1 MHKYVRDTI
10 IYFCN
15 FPGRIRPS
23 QIHRNRPSYCV
34 VSSFAVVLSWI
45 HFNRSGFSHV
55 RCVEV
60 FLRGLHV
67 SARQQADSGEQR
79 QLLRQSGIDWVSSF
93 RGPLLLD
100 WEEVSEIAILLCVF
114 SRCALIVHKKNIV
127 SLLNGIKNILLRC
140 NKGSL
145 RCMQPINLTEKDAWL
160 DLLQG
165 FIQVILEFQYKNT
178 HYVCHC

>member
-1 MHKYVRDTI
+1 MYTI

-55 RCVEV
+55 RYVEV

-114 SRCALIVHKKNIV
+114 SRCALIVHKK
-127 SLLNGIKNILLRC
+127 ILFRC
-140 NKGSL
+140 WMGSK
-145 RCMQPINLTEKDAWL
+145 TYYFDATRDHFVACNPL
-160 DLLQG
+160 ILQRRMRDST
-165 FIQVILEFQYKNT
+165 FYRDSYRSF
-178 HYVCHC
+178 